1 MTNKHRGEV
10 ALQAGDQTYTLCL
23 TLQALADIEAALGAE
38 DIADI
43 GARLLKPKSADLIAI
58 LAALMRGGGHDVAD
72 ADAGRLSLSLEDIIG
87 AIVQVFETSGLLRW
101 QAVTDGEPANAPPAP
116 SNSAGEDAA
125 KNQPAPQA

>member
-23 TLQALADIEAALGAE
+23 TLQALAEIEAALGAE

-87 AIVQVFETSGLLRW
+87 AIVQVFRNVRPVALASR
-101 QAVTDGEPANAPPAP
+101 DGRRT
-116 SNSAGEDAA
+116 GERTARA
-125 KNQPAPQA
+125 IK